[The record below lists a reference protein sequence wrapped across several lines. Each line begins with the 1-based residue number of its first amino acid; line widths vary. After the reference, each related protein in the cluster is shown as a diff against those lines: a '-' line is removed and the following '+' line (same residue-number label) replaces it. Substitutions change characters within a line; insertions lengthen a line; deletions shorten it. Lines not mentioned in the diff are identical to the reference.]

1 MNEEN
6 KRENIREE
14 IERADEVIRA
24 ANLLF
29 ENGFLKDAVSKL
41 YYSLLYSIRALL
53 LTKGLEPKSHEGAL
67 RLFGLH
73 FVKPGSFEAK
83 DSHIFSKLMKYREEA
98 DYNPSYTFIRDDFN
112 EFKSEAETVIYK
124 ITTHLKEK
132 NYLLSSKLK

>member
-14 IERADEVIRA
+14 IERADEAIRA

-29 ENGFLKDAVSKL
+29 ENGFFKDAVSKL
-41 YYSLLYSIRALL
+41 YYSLLYCIRALL
-53 LTKGLEPKSHEGAL
+53 LTKGLEPKSHESAL

-73 FVKPGSFEAK
+73 FVKQGSFEAK

-98 DYNPSYTFIRDDFN
+98 DYNPSYTFTQDDFI
-112 EFKSEAETVIYK
+112 EFKSEAETVICK
-124 ITTHLKEK
+124 ITNKLKEN
-132 NYLLSSKLK
+132 NYL

>member
-14 IERADEVIRA
+14 IERAEEAIRA

-29 ENGFLKDAVSKL
+29 ENGFIKDAVSKL
-41 YYSLLYSIRALL
+41 YYSFLYSIRALL

-67 RLFGLH
+67 RLFALH

-98 DYNPSYTFIRDDFN
+98 DYNPSYTFIRDDFI
-112 EFKSEAETVIYK
+112 EFKREAETVIYK

-132 NYLLSSKLK
+132 DYL